1 MLRIHRLRTADDP
14 IFAPAMALYAAS
26 FPQHEQRLEP
36 SQRRIMAHEQYHF
49 GILRDEEGFAGL
61 ALFWDAGAYLYV
73 EHLCISPARRGQGL
87 GTEAL
92 DLLAGEGKPVVLEID
107 PPVDAISRR
116 RQNFYERAGFAA
128 AGEATECGIPH
139 PHIHP
144 PYRPENSGHALVVMS
159 RPRPLTEDEYAAF
172 AAYLADVVMKD
183 CQKP

>member
-1 MLRIHRLRTADDP
+1 MLRIKRLRTADDP

-49 GILRDEEGFAGL
+49 GILHDKEGFAGL

-87 GTEAL
+87 GTAAL
-92 DLLAGEGKPVVLEID
+92 DLLAEAGKPVILEID
-107 PPVDAISRR
+107 PPVDEISRR
-116 RQNFYERAGFAA
+116 RQAFYERAGFIAN
-128 AGEATECGIPH
+128 PY

-144 PYRPENSGHALVVMS
+144 PYRPENSGHALGVMS
-159 RPRPLTEDEYAAF
+159 RPRPRTAGAYAAI
-172 AAYLADVVMKD
+172 AAYLAHVVMKD
-183 CQKP
+183 CPKP